1 MDAAAIGSVSSLFT
15 SWLPTGAASPQPA
28 IPGRH
33 DCGSCDSHKARA
45 SDDSTATL
53 RYRRSERTALYIQTQ
68 EGDVVRLRIKVRDS
82 ATATGSGGNGGD
94 TPVAEL
100 SVNARSSVKISFH
113 VDGNLNADELAA
125 IQDVAAQVGALADEF
140 FAGDVPAAFAAA
152 QNLNIDGSQLAK
164 VGLRLSQHQS
174 VTYRGPAL
182 APPAAAEQPAP
193 AALPAPAETTPVV
206 ADPAPAAPAEA
217 EAVPDPAATE
227 APVEAAETAAPAAGT
242 SDEAAPPAADAAPA
256 ASPAPAPTS
265 VAGSVLA
272 TIGDFLHQLL
282 AALGAPAESTDGAT
296 QASLSLSLKLRLF
309 AVAVVNVAAAVP
321 AEPAATDNTDTP
333 ASTDNGDR
341 SAAPLLADTLDAL
354 AAAHEPPLSTTA

>member
-1 MDAAAIGSVSSLFT
+1 MDAAAIGPVSSLFT
-15 SWLPTGAASPQPA
+15 SWLPTGATSPQPA

-82 ATATGSGGNGGD
+82 ATASGSGGNGGD
-94 TPVAEL
+94 KPVAEL

-125 IQDVAAQVGALADEF
+125 IQDVVEQVGTLADEF

-152 QNLNIDGSQLAK
+152 QDLNIDGSQLAK

-193 AALPAPAETTPVV
+193 AALPAPAETTPVA
-206 ADPAPAAPAEA
+206 ADPAPPVVDPAPA
-217 EAVPDPAATE
+217 
-227 APVEAAETAAPAAGT
+227 
-242 SDEAAPPAADAAPA
+242 S
-256 ASPAPAPTS
+256 SAPAPTS
-265 VAGSVLA
+265 VAGSVLG

-296 QASLSLSLKLRLF
+296 QVSLSLSLKLRLF

-321 AEPAATDNTDTP
+321 AEPVATDNTDTP
-333 ASTDNGDR
+333 ASTDNGDT

>member
-1 MDAAAIGSVSSLFT
+1 MDAAAIGPVSSLFT
-15 SWLPTGAASPQPA
+15 SWLPTGATSPQPA

-82 ATATGSGGNGGD
+82 ATASGSGGNGGD
-94 TPVAEL
+94 KPVAEL

-125 IQDVAAQVGALADEF
+125 IQDVVEQVGTLADEF

-152 QNLNIDGSQLAK
+152 QDLNIDGSQLAK

-174 VTYRGPAL
+174 VTYRGPA
-182 APPAAAEQPAP
+182 PA
-193 AALPAPAETTPVV
+193 
-206 ADPAPAAPAEA
+206 
-217 EAVPDPAATE
+217 
-227 APVEAAETAAPAAGT
+227 
-242 SDEAAPPAADAAPA
+242 S
-256 ASPAPAPTS
+256 SAPAPTS
-265 VAGSVLA
+265 VAGSVLG

-296 QASLSLSLKLRLF
+296 QVSLSLSLKLRLF

-321 AEPAATDNTDTP
+321 AEPVATDNTDTP
-333 ASTDNGDR
+333 ASTDNGDT